1 MKKCSSHWNVYDNDV
16 NKEMTKNINVKK
28 KKKKPVRQKPDY
40 AFGKQTALFFPNS
53 LDLNLAYLIC
63 HHSEKSL
70 RTTA

>member
-1 MKKCSSHWNVYDNDV
+1 
-16 NKEMTKNINVKK
+16 MTKNINVKKK